1 MADISDKSAVC
12 GKAYLG
18 IDTSNYTTSA
28 AIYFPESGGMINC
41 KKLLPVEHNQKGL
54 MQSKA
59 LFCHVKQLHE
69 VVSDAFSQYYAMG
82 GRIGDI
88 KAVCVS
94 AKPRNIQGSYMPVFL
109 AGLSTAHSIAAALN
123 IPCYESAHQIGHV
136 LAALYSAKRLDL
148 IHQRFLAFHVSGGTT
163 EALIVTPSE
172 SAVIDCEI
180 AAKTLDLNA
189 GQVIDRVGVMMG
201 MDFPCGAQL
210 DAAAAAGSVKNT
222 VKPTLKGCDCCLS
235 GVQNICE
242 KFYRETGSVNDT
254 SRLAVEHIYAAIDGM
269 TSKILQKYGDMPVV
283 YAGGVMSN
291 SIISQRLTK
300 KGGIFAK
307 PQFSSDNA
315 AGIAVAASIIHEDL
329 SGDKFGNR

>member
-1 MADISDKSAVC
+1 MADKKSVL
-12 GKAYLG
+12 GSAYLG

-28 AIYFPESGGMINC
+28 AIYFKDSGEMINC

-59 LFCHVKQLHE
+59 LFCHVRQLHE
-69 VVSDAFSQYYAMG
+69 VISEAFSQYYALG
-82 GRIGDI
+82 GKIGDI
-88 KAVCVS
+88 KAVGVS
-94 AKPRNIQGSYMPVFL
+94 AKPRNIEGSYMPVFL
-109 AGLSTAHSIAAALN
+109 VGLDVAKCISAALN

-136 LAALYSAKRLDL
+136 LAALYSANRLDL
-148 IHQRFLAFHVSGGTT
+148 INGRFLAFHISGGTT
-163 EALIVTPSE
+163 EALIVTPSQN
-172 SAVIDCEI
+172 SVIDCEI

-210 DAAAAAGSVKNT
+210 DKAAQSGNIKIR
-222 VKPTLKGCDCCLS
+222 VKPTLKDCDCCLS

-242 KFYRETGSVNDT
+242 KFYRETQSVNDT
-254 SRLAVEHIYAAIDGM
+254 ARLAIEHIYAAIDEM
-269 TSKILQKYGDMPVV
+269 TRRILLKYGDMPAV

-291 SIISQRLTK
+291 SIISERLK
-300 KGGIFAK
+300 SQGGIFAK

-315 AGIAVAASIIHEDL
+315 AGIAVAASITDNI
-329 SGDKFGNR
+329 GR

>member
-1 MADISDKSAVC
+1 MVDKSDNSGLS
-12 GKAYLG
+12 GKAFLG

-28 AIYFPESGGMINC
+28 AIYFPEGGGMINC

-69 VVSDAFSQYYAMG
+69 VINEAFAKFYAAG
-82 GRIGDI
+82 GKIGDI

-94 AKPRNIQGSYMPVFL
+94 AKPRNVEGSYMPVFL
-109 AGLSTAHSIAAALN
+109 AGLSSAHSIASALN
-123 IPCYESAHQIGHV
+123 VPCYESAHQIGHV
-136 LAALYSAKRLDL
+136 LAALYSANQLDL
-148 IHQRFLAFHVSGGTT
+148 INQRFLAFHVSGGTT

-172 SAVIDCEI
+172 ESVIDCRI

-201 MDFPCGAQL
+201 MDFPCGAML
-210 DAAAAAGSVKNT
+210 DRAAVSGNINIS
-222 VKPTLKGCDCCLS
+222 VKPTLKDCDCCLS

-242 KFYRETGSVNDT
+242 KFYRGTQNINDT

-269 TSKILQKYGDMPVV
+269 TSRILHKYGDMPVV

-291 SIISQRLTK
+291 SIISERLTK
-300 KGGIFAK
+300 TGGIFAQ

-315 AGIAVAASIIHEDL
+315 AGIAVAASIIHE
-329 SGDKFGNR
+329 R